1 MERLTERKKTGYST
15 QDLQAAL
22 DRLGRWED
30 LYEQLDQ
37 EREAATAR
45 MQLLT
50 AQGREKSATYRQLFS
65 NKLTLSI
72 LISRLD
78 ASR

>member
-1 MERLTERKKTGYST
+1 MQRLTKRTNNGYST
-15 QDLQAAL
+15 PDPQAAL

-30 LYEQLDQ
+30 LYEQLCQ

-45 MQLLT
+45 MQMLT
-50 AQGREKSATYRQLFS
+50 AQGKEKSATYRQLFS
-65 NKLTLSI
+65 NKLTLAI
-72 LISRLD
+72 FISRLD

>member
-37 EREAATAR
+37 EAATAR

-50 AQGREKSATYRQLFS
+50 AQGKEKSATYRQLFS